1 MSTTYNGTYGII
13 FLDARQIAVIQN
25 FTVKIGNDGMI
36 RIYVPEIKNYSME
49 LFISA
54 FNRPLPYL
62 TIQASVNG
70 ENARIK
76 KALID
81 KMTVNARMNEPV
93 VVKNVHIV
101 ATVMEWVY

>member
-1 MSTTYNGTYGII
+1 MSTTYKGTYGII

-36 RIYVPEIKNYSME
+36 RIYVPEIKDFSME
-49 LFISA
+49 LLTSA

-62 TIQASVNG
+62 TVQASVNE

-81 KMTVNARMNEPV
+81 KMTVNVRMNEPI
-93 VVKNVHIV
+93 VVKNVQIV
-101 ATVMEWVY
+101 GTLMEWVY